1 MTTREGTLR
10 LKRVK
15 ALRGLLFAN
24 GAVLFF
30 GLAGVLGKLSVLP
43 APLIVFGRASFAG
56 VVLLAA
62 CWLQHISLRPKRSR
76 DGFLLV
82 GQGALLA
89 VHWMAFFQAIN
100 VSNVAI
106 GLLSFSS

>member
-1 MTTREGTLR
+1 MMKREGTWR

-30 GLAGVLGKLSVLP
+30 GLAGVLGKLSV
-43 APLIVFGRASFAG
+43 FGRASFAG

-62 CWLQHISLRPKRSR
+62 CWFQHISLRPRRSR
-76 DGFLLV
+76 DGLLLV

-106 GLLSFSS
+106 GLLSFSSFPI